1 MPDFDQEAEATS
13 EEILARTRRLRENPT
28 RETAQDLWGL
38 FELFDSQLDTAL
50 ARAKKWR
57 ERAFHE
63 FSLISGRIPEVRGPL
78 YPTPP
83 RVVPG
88 AGLGMSRRWDQGY
101 VPGKGGKAERA
112 MDALPPRRK
121 ASVDTRYFV
130 AIGMGSPSEKARV
143 AADRM
148 AFPQEYGR
156 TPPGPPRPSYND
168 DRLDKILVQG
178 MNTGASRARVLHDM
192 LADVVPLSRETNI
205 SVPDI
210 RDYLRRRGVV

>member
-1 MPDFDQEAEATS
+1 MTAREKTPTPAE
-13 EEILARTRRLRENPT
+13 
-28 RETAQDLWGL
+28 LW
-38 FELFDSQLDTAL
+38 
-50 ARAKKWR
+50 
-57 ERAFHE
+57 ERA
-63 FSLISGRIPEVRGPL
+63 
-78 YPTPP
+78 
-83 RVVPG
+83 
-88 AGLGMSRRWDQGY
+88 GY
-101 VPGKGGKAERA
+101 LRA
-112 MDALPPRRK
+112 AADAAYAVAYAAADAANAVDVSAATAAYAAYAYAP
-121 ASVDTRYFV
+121 ASAAAYAASAAAYAASSAYV
-130 AIGMGSPSEKARV
+130 AAHA

-156 TPPGPPRPSYND
+156 TPMGPPRPSYND